1 MNFPQF
7 ILSVTAASA
16 LSFVAITQPAQA
28 GLLDDC
34 INALIGAP
42 PSKPT
47 PTPTPTSTF
56 TPMPVAKP
64 TPTPTPK
71 NTPSSSYFTYSS
83 TSSSSSSSY
92 SFSRDI
98 TPLLEAALG
107 SSPVGELHRD
117 FLLARL
123 VKEIIGFK
131 RSYSV
136 SLGEPGQPLK
146 LEERAIYGEWIT
158 RILKEHGG
166 VVFDAD
172 SAGAELFIERGESCE
187 ACVGVTAFPERANLD
202 GTPPIVWIKN
212 DFARMQLYKQMD
224 RGITAPRSPMG
235 VALALVDKL
244 HNVLDPR
251 GEWVNG
257 VEAWVKSSGDYDL
270 GIKWVGRAIPASID
284 PIRLNTA
291 VGGEHRGRLP
301 IKSKWLDSKMDLSYF
316 SVEDALKDAKN
327 LLEGIEALES
337 HGGAGGVVVFGSS
350 KYLPARMTQDL
361 YGAVKALASDGI
373 PITTG
378 GSGGTMEIANTAA
391 FDAGGV
397 SVGISITHGSKPKNE
412 EGTPTAVHTL
422 TVGATDYE
430 TRIPLLLHKRAFALI
445 AAGGTGTLKEI
456 STTIVANLAST
467 QPMPIVFFGRAY
479 WQPLYDWMKQQL
491 TGMPVF
497 LVDDQDELM
506 MLVKQMRRE
515 GLISDERLAAKG
527 KPTPRNDRTEFRIPA
542 PKPNPAPP
550 VHSGSWLKKDDK
562 KKDGKKK
569 DEEEDDDDDD
579 QLAIWGLI

>member
-1 MNFPQF
+1 MNFPHF
-7 ILSVTAASA
+7 ILGVTAASV
-16 LSFVAITQPAQA
+16 LSFAAVTQNTQA

-34 INALIGAP
+34 INALLG
-42 PSKPT
+42 SG

-56 TPMPVAKP
+56 TPMPAAKP
-64 TPTPTPK
+64 TPKPTPT
-71 NTPSSSYFTYSS
+71 SGYMIY
-83 TSSSSSSSY
+83 SSSSSSSY
-92 SFSRDI
+92 SSPSSFNRDI

-107 SSPVGELHRD
+107 SSEVGEVHRD

-123 VKEIIGFK
+123 VKEFIGFK

-146 LEERAIYGEWIT
+146 PQERAIYGEWIT
-158 RILKEHGG
+158 RILREHGG

-187 ACVGVTAFPERANLD
+187 ACVGVTAFAERANLD

-257 VEAWVKSSGDYDL
+257 VEAWVKRSGDYDL
-270 GIKWVGRAIPASID
+270 GIKWVGRPIPASID
-284 PIRLNTA
+284 PNRLNVA
-291 VGGEHRGRLP
+291 FGGEHRGRLP
-301 IKSKWLDSKMDLSYF
+301 IKSNWLNAKMDLTYF
-316 SVEDALKDAKN
+316 NVEDALKDAKN
-327 LLEGIEALES
+327 LLEGLAQLES

-350 KYLPARMTQDL
+350 KYLPAQMTQNL
-361 YGAVKALASDGI
+361 YEAVKALASKGI
-373 PITTG
+373 PIATG

-391 FDAGGV
+391 FDAGGI
-397 SVGISITHGSKPKNE
+397 SVGIPITHGAKPKNE
-412 EGTPTAVHTL
+412 AGTPSAVHTL
-422 TVGATDYE
+422 TVGASDYE

-456 STTIVANLAST
+456 STTIVANLASA

-479 WQPLYDWMKQQL
+479 WQPLYDWMKVQL

-497 LVDDQDELM
+497 LVDNQAELIK
-506 MLVKQMRRE
+506 LVAQMRRD
-515 GLISDERLAAKG
+515 GLVTDERLAATG
-527 KPTPRNDRTEFRIPA
+527 KPKPRNDRTSFKIPP
-542 PKPNPAPP
+542 PKP
-550 VHSGSWLKKDDK
+550 VFSSSSVKKDDK
-562 KKDGKKK
+562 KSDKKDAKK
-569 DEEEDDDDDD
+569 DEDDDDDDD
-579 QLAIWGLI
+579 QLEIWGLI